1 MVKKYLIVGLIFF
14 SANLFAKYDLRRCL
28 ILPVTGNKDLTFSNQ
43 VYQETEDYLKDVKWC
58 YYTPNSEIMD
68 ILTKYKNNLDEYL
81 ENKEVLQV
89 VAEKTK
95 TGALVRIQLLT
106 QNVGVLVKFR
116 VMGENGEDI
125 YSRDEKLFP
134 ENDPGSIGETI
145 AKWLEDYSKKI
156 PFDAQIVS
164 VDNKNFKADMGS
176 NIGFDKDMEAMIV
189 HPLGKKIHPL
199 LKEVVGWDIKDL
211 GLGKF
216 DNVEDE
222 HSFGA
227 IINLV
232 SETNPVEGDWLIKK
246 GPLKEAEPKEKKGTP
261 KYGYVSLALDL
272 GNGNQTAQAYNFSNE
287 YTGFMVGGYL
297 KGEIWFLE
305 HLWSSLELDGR
316 FGELK
321 GDYYPQYD
329 YESRSFF
336 KFKVGYRFLLADS
349 FFGPQIDV
357 YLGYGGYSYQPD
369 EVYLQGPVDATFNG
383 LIFGAKGNIPISEK
397 IRAFLEAEMIFANGK
412 SAQYNGGTT
421 PGYSL
426 FIGGNYFFQPKWSA
440 DLYLGGYNNT
450 FENIVPG
457 ENVVYKDYSL
467 RLGASL
473 YF

>member
-1 MVKKYLIVGLIFF
+1 MFKKYLIVSLMIL
-14 SANLFAKYDLRRCL
+14 SAEVFAKYDLRRCL
-28 ILPVTGNKDLTFSNQ
+28 ILPVTGTKDLTFSNQ
-43 VYQETEDYLKDVKWC
+43 VFEETEDYLKDVKWC

-68 ILTKYKNNLDEYL
+68 ILTKYRDNLDEYL
-81 ENKEVLQV
+81 EKKEVLQL

-95 TGALVRIQLLT
+95 TGALVRIQLLP

-116 VMGENGEDI
+116 VMGESGEDF
-125 YSRDEKLFP
+125 YSKDEKLFP
-134 ENDPGSIGETI
+134 ENDPDSIGESI
-145 AKWLEDYSKKI
+145 SKWLEDYAKKI
-156 PFDAQIVS
+156 PFDAQIES
-164 VDNKNFKADMGS
+164 VNEKTFIADMGS
-176 NIGFDKDMEAMIV
+176 NIGFDKDMEAKIV
-189 HPLGKKIHPL
+189 HPLDKKIHPL
-199 LKEVVGWDIKDL
+199 FKEVIGWDMKDL
-211 GLGKF
+211 GDGKF

-222 HSFGA
+222 NSTGT
-227 IINLV
+227 IISLI
-232 SETNPVEGDWLIKK
+232 SETKPVQGDWLIKK
-246 GPLKEAEPKEKKGTP
+246 GPLKEAQPKEKKGSP

-272 GNGNQTAQAYNFSNE
+272 GNANQTAESYNFSNE
-287 YTGFMVGGYL
+287 YTGFMLGGYL

-316 FGELK
+316 FGDLK
-321 GDYYPQYD
+321 GDYYPQND
-329 YESRSFF
+329 SEKRTFF
-336 KFKVGYRFLLADS
+336 KFKAGYRFLLSES

-369 EVYLQGPVDATFNG
+369 VVYLQGPVDATFNG
-383 LIFGAKGNIPISEK
+383 LIFGAKGNFPISEK

-426 FIGGNYFFQPKWSA
+426 FIGGNYFFAPKWSA
-440 DLYLGGYNNT
+440 DLSLGGYNNT